1 MNQNHNNND
10 LNRNNQNN
18 RNGRNRQNDWN
29 RQIEEKESKDKKTPM
44 QYQIRKTKETKEVEF
59 KYDIDGV
66 TERTKISIFEDGNDE
81 EYLKMIKE
89 FQHYLET
96 FEVWNNANAARIVY
110 RNFRRCLS
118 GATKDLWDELNIIAE
133 DDERDELTFNDHV
146 EQLTNAVLGEEAFEN
161 QKDYLKF
168 TPKPDKMSV
177 KDWINRIKTINSYLP
192 LIEHDARAF
201 SERELIAEIIS
212 KNIPSA
218 WKAQFKLS
226 KLHLKARI
234 KDIMGDLTII
244 EEVTHPKNNRKQL
257 KNPCRIHGNHEW
269 DECKQNPK
277 NQTSE
282 NKNNTETNH
291 SRNGNGTG
299 HNRNREEHRITEHHN
314 QQPSRESSGERNSH
328 RSSSR
333 NRHRSSKQV

>member
-18 RNGRNRQNDWN
+18 RNGRNRQNDRN
-29 RQIEEKESKDKKTPM
+29 HQIEEKESKDKKAPM

-59 KYDIDGV
+59 KYEIDGV

-146 EQLTNAVLGEEAFEN
+146 EQLTNAVLGEEALEN

-192 LIEHDARAF
+192 LMEHDARAF
-201 SERELIAEIIS
+201 SERELIAEVIS

-226 KLHLKARI
+226 KLHLKTRI
-234 KDIMGDLTII
+234 REIMGDLTR
-244 EEVTHPKNNRKQL
+244 NN
-257 KNPCRIHGNHEW
+257 G
-269 DECKQNPK
+269 
-277 NQTSE
+277 
-282 NKNNTETNH
+282 
-291 SRNGNGTG
+291 
-299 HNRNREEHRITEHHN
+299 
-314 QQPSRESSGERNSH
+314 
-328 RSSSR
+328 
-333 NRHRSSKQV
+333 